1 MAVGRTSQA
10 RSVTVTT
17 ATSTALTAPAGTFS
31 KNDVGRTITGTG
43 IPAATTLSAV
53 ASATAATLSA
63 AATASA
69 TITAQILGE
78 SGGTYGFNGWSPE
91 TEVESGAYTGV
102 STAGVNEPSRMT
114 DSVTGWGS
122 KRRTRT

>member
-1 MAVGRTSQA
+1 MATGRTSQA

-31 KNDVGRTITGTG
+31 KNDVGRPISGTG
-43 IPAATTLSAV
+43 IPAGATLSAV

-63 AATASA
+63 AAEASA
-69 TITAQILGE
+69 TITATI
-78 SGGTYGFNGWSPE
+78 GGDAAANYGFSGWSPE
-91 TEVESGAYTGV
+91 TDAEAGAYTG
-102 STAGVNEPSRMT
+102 STAGQNEPSRIT
-114 DSVTGWGS
+114 DTTTAWAS